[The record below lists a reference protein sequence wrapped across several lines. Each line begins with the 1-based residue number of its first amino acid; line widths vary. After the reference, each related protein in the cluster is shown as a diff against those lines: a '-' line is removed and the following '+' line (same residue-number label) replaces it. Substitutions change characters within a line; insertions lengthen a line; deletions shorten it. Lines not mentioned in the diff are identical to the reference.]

1 MSNKPLGTLDLT
13 SNRFITPVYGNSGDH
28 RMHGIML
35 GRGPEL
41 KRGASVEGARIID
54 YAPTI
59 LHSFGVEIPSDMD
72 GRVLEPIFTEEYLSR
87 NPVRISD
94 ASEYAEPEKIG
105 AMTDEESDEIRERLR
120 GWGYL
125 G

>member
-1 MSNKPLGTLDLT
+1 
-13 SNRFITPVYGNSGDH
+13 
-28 RMHGIML
+28 MHGVML

-41 KRGASVEGARIID
+41 RSGLSVEGAKIVD

-59 LHSFGVEIPSDMD
+59 LHSLGSPVPADMD
-72 GRVLEPIFTEEYLSR
+72 GRALEEIFTEEYLR
-87 NPVRISD
+87 ENPIRITDAVTEEVR
-94 ASEYAEPEKIG
+94 ASESDLS
-105 AMTDEESDEIRERLR
+105 DEESEEIRERLR